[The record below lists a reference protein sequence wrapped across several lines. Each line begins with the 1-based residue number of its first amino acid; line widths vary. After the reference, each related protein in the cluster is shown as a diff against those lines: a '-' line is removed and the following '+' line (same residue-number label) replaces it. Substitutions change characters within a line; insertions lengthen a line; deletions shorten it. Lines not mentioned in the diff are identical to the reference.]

1 MFLNN
6 EKFKVLLQKYGVG
19 TEHKVIRLWT
29 FPEPSHCPQSTITM
43 DPAPE
48 TRGATTENK
57 PQAGDMQ
64 IRGP

>member
-29 FPEPSHCPQSTITM
+29 FPEPSHCPQGTIITDPTSETLSTTK
-43 DPAPE
+43 E
-48 TRGATTENK
+48 KK
-57 PQAGDMQ
+57 PQTGDMQ

>member
-29 FPEPSHCPQSTITM
+29 FPEPSHCPQSIITM
-43 DPAPE
+43 DPASE
-48 TRGATTENK
+48 TLGTTKENK
-57 PQAGDMQ
+57 PQANDIQ
-64 IRGP
+64 ICGP

>member
-48 TRGATTENK
+48 TRGATK
-57 PQAGDMQ
+57 
-64 IRGP
+64 